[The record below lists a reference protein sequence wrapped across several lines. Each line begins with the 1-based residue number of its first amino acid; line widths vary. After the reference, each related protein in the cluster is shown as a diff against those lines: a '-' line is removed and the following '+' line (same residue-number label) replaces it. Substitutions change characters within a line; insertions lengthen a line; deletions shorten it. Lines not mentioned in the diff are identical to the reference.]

1 MRFQPDAVEYRTVIT
16 GGTID
21 LKLSLPLQRRLERDD
36 RSIVCLSR
44 TDLDLRLI
52 TRFSFQLTATHQP
65 RSCTIKSN
73 NQPHSQALHTNPRR
87 TKRDRRC
94 AIEPNADTLQ
104 IKLNL
109 KSNYWDRIAS
119 AFYSPAV
126 FFFFEHKTGKLPIS
140 EKDGPV
146 RTVRIAFLAGWC
158 GGRWVRVLP
167 SIGRNICQTLGG
179 PKVGISSVG
188 ISQCDGDERNSVT
201 GRLTSTL

>member
-52 TRFSFQLTATHQP
+52 TRFSFQLTATHQL

-73 NQPHSQALHTNPRR
+73 NQPHSQALHSQAEANQTRPEVRNRTERRYLTNQ
-87 TKRDRRC
+87 T
-94 AIEPNADTLQ
+94 EPE
-104 IKLNL
+104 IKLL
-109 KSNYWDRIAS
+109 GPDR
-119 AFYSPAV
+119 FCFLFPCC

-146 RTVRIAFLAGWC
+146 RTVRIAFLAG
-158 GGRWVRVLP
+158 
-167 SIGRNICQTLGG
+167 
-179 PKVGISSVG
+179 
-188 ISQCDGDERNSVT
+188 
-201 GRLTSTL
+201 

>member
-1 MRFQPDAVEYRTVIT
+1 MLETVDFQPDAVEYRTVIT

-52 TRFSFQLTATHQP
+52 TRFSFQLTATHQL

-119 AFYSPAV
+119 AFFSPAG
-126 FFFFEHKTGKLPIS
+126 FFFLRAQNGEVANFGK
-140 EKDGPV
+140 
-146 RTVRIAFLAGWC
+146 GWSGQHRPRC
-158 GGRWVRVLP
+158 IFGRAEVGGCCR
-167 SIGRNICQTLGG
+167 G
-179 PKVGISSVG
+179 
-188 ISQCDGDERNSVT
+188 
-201 GRLTSTL
+201 